1 MFHSTNTSGATR
13 RKRLPVGVILP
24 CSFSYSVPRDF
35 CRRKEGALFTARTLT
50 LNDLSIETQTI
61 ERRVTPSNRVLYVT
75 RDMYL
80 CVSRFDRK
88 LFSFSFF
95 FSLFLISSPAHLFSH
110 APFEKHNRDSPVSFQ
125 ANENLLEFFHQIFLP
140 LPSSVI
146 HDRVFPS
153 SARELP
159 WRYRSKCVFMRVSCI
174 CKRVYGF

>member
-1 MFHSTNTSGATR
+1 MLHSTNTSGATR
-13 RKRLPVGVILP
+13 RKRLPIGVILP
-24 CSFSYSVPRDF
+24 CSFSYSVPREF

-61 ERRVTPSNRVLYVT
+61 ERRVAPSNRVLYVT

-88 LFSFSFF
+88 LFSFSF
-95 FSLFLISSPAHLFSH
+95 LFLCFWFLRLRIYSRTTRLKNTTATAQFRSRWT
-110 APFEKHNRDSPVSFQ
+110 KIYWN
-125 ANENLLEFFHQIFLP
+125 FFIKFFLP
-140 LPSSVI
+140 LPSSII

-153 SARELP
+153 SARQSP